1 MLTGLSAFKWKLSA
15 QEIQDLLEKKRV
27 AAGEERR
34 RWDEEKE
41 LCVPRPRRHASAP
54 SVAY

>member
-1 MLTGLSAFKWKLSA
+1 MKWKLSA

-27 AAGEERR
+27 AAEEERR

-54 SVAY
+54 SVAH